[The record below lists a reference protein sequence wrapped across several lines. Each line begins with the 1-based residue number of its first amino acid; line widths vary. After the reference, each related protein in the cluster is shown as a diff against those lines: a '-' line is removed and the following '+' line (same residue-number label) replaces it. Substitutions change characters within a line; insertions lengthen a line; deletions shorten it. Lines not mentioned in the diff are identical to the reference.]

1 MVICK
6 TNRTRSGFN
15 HVATLYVDGQSEGT
29 AKCVYYN
36 RTWES
41 YQYESVL
48 QKLFTTTKRLTDT
61 EKKEA
66 MQYVETYKE
75 DGGMLRMCSMVAAMG
90 EVMQPDNS
98 SAWKKRFLS
107 MCPGIEFPADF
118 DQLSEEEKQ
127 RRLDGAI
134 NAGLDENK

>member
-1 MVICK
+1 MKISTK
-6 TNRTRSGFN
+6 KIWISSSAWRGRETYQSASGGAN
-15 HVATLYVDGQSEGT
+15 DTGT
-29 AKCVYYN
+29 WSDSPCPSNQREAEIKM
-36 RTWES
+36 
-41 YQYESVL
+41 
-48 QKLFTTTKRLTDT
+48 FTDAL
-61 EKKEA
+61 KKEA

-98 SAWKKRFLS
+98 SEWKKRFLS

-134 NAGLDENK
+134 KAGLDENK